1 MTVAP
6 AAPTTDVLLKDLL
19 HASPDHVDTSF
30 LRLTDALWQ
39 GGEATGEALQAVPA
53 LVAALPMADES
64 RRGYL
69 ALLLGLLAETE
80 HTGGGGPIT
89 AAVRAG
95 IEHYLPLL
103 TGSQPGGA
111 VQIAALYLL
120 SHLGEDRDR
129 ILTAAAGSKLAPD
142 DRTRLERC
150 LQPLDPDDVV
160 LGRVWPSPHEWQL
173 GEEEL
178 AFDQSWIGS
187 LTPQQLAETWSSD
200 SRSVLAYTGAK
211 ARWALR
217 HGTPV
222 VVRDTSA
229 HAAARPA
236 EPPAPRIEEFSRFS
250 EVLRCPACH
259 AGLSFEQKGAV
270 CTGCG
275 RTYPL
280 PYGVLDLSAGAGDSH
295 DESDV
300 LQNAAGLRGIGFHY
314 ENVLRPAFLR
324 VMGQNWD
331 GAVTPADEDAYLSG
345 HLTGVDGPVLD
356 VAAGAGRWTAVVAE
370 AAGDGGVLALDLIAP
385 MLAGLRARLP
395 EIATLRASALALPV
409 ADASLAAVNCW
420 NALQALPDAK
430 AAIDEIGRV
439 LRPGGRLTLL
449 TFRWASDPVY
459 RYFQGSH
466 AFPGSPDGIK
476 LFEPEQIQEWL
487 DGAGLSPVAETGPG
501 TFVILTA
508 EKKAR

>member
-1 MTVAP
+1 MTVVP
-6 AAPTTDVLLKDLL
+6 AAPVTDVLVKDLL
-19 HASPDHVDTSF
+19 AAPPGLVDTEF
-30 LRLTDALWQ
+30 LRLTGALWKD
-39 GGEATGEALQAVPA
+39 GEATDEALAAVPG
-53 LVAALPMADES
+53 LVAALAGADET
-64 RRGYL
+64 RRGCL

-80 HTGGGGPIT
+80 HTAGGGPLT
-89 AAVRAG
+89 EAVRAG
-95 IEHYLPLL
+95 LGHYLPLL
-103 TGSQPGGA
+103 TGARPGGPLQLA
-111 VQIAALYLL
+111 VLYLL
-120 SHLGEDRDR
+120 SHLTEDREE
-129 ILTAAAGSKLAPD
+129 ILAAARDTDLTPD

-160 LGRVWPSPHEWQL
+160 LGRVWPSPHEWRL
-173 GEEEL
+173 GDDEL
-178 AFDQSWIGS
+178 AFDQSWIHS
-187 LTPQQLAETWSSD
+187 LTPQQLAATWSSD
-200 SRSVLAYTGAK
+200 TRSVLAYTGAK
-211 ARWALR
+211 ALWALR
-217 HGTPV
+217 HGTPT

-229 HAAARPA
+229 HADARPQ
-236 EPPAPRIEEFSRFS
+236 EPPAPRIEEFSRFAD
-250 EVLRCPACH
+250 VLCCPACR
-259 AGLSFEQKGAV
+259 GTLSFEDSGAA
-270 CTGCG
+270 CG
-275 RTYPL
+275 ACARSYPL

-324 VMGQNWD
+324 VMGQNWG
-331 GAVTPADEDAYLSG
+331 GAVTPADEDAYLTEQ
-345 HLTGVDGPVLD
+345 LAAVDGPVLD

-370 AAGDGGVLALDLIAP
+370 AAKDGGVLALDLIAP

-430 AAIDEIGRV
+430 TAIDEIGRV

-476 LFEPEQIQEWL
+476 LFETEQIRTWL
-487 DGAGLSPVAETGPG
+487 REAGLEPVTETGPG
-501 TFVILTA
+501 TFVIVTA
-508 EKKAR
+508 EKRAR